1 MIESETTRR
10 VEGVSRVVAYI
21 KRLISENKQLASID
35 VSGEISDRQDR
46 NGRIYFNLK
55 ENTDLLKC
63 VVWSDVVQ
71 KLPPFVNGDA
81 VIVSGNF
88 STYAAQSVYQLD
100 VKALEPTGIGRLYA
114 RFEALRKK
122 LEAEGLFE
130 PERKRPMPQFPRR
143 VALIS
148 ARGKGAE
155 DFETTLARRAPHIHV
170 DFIETQVQGLD
181 APVEIAKAI
190 DVASRLDVDVIVI
203 ARGGGSYEDL
213 FAFNEEPVVR
223 AIVRAKHPVLTAI
236 AHTADLHLADAA
248 ADRVATTPS
257 NGAQYFGEIRDAY
270 AARLD
275 TLVVRL
281 DRALHERQRSRAQR
295 YDIVTTALARI
306 ARDFVGRKRQPL
318 LIAERRLAAQTPIA
332 RLGARERRVADLHG
346 RLRALARGY
355 TLPRLSRTQVLAA
368 LLESHD
374 PQRPLQHGFAMIFHD
389 GTLVR
394 DARSVPLESLI
405 EARLQRGTLTSRV
418 EGRSDE

>member
-1 MIESETTRR
+1 MIESEATRP
-10 VEGVSRVVAYI
+10 VYGVSRVVGYI
-21 KRLISENKQLASID
+21 KRLVSENRQLASID

-55 ENTDLLKC
+55 ENNDLLRC
-63 VVWSDVVQ
+63 VVWSDVTP
-71 KLPPFVNGDA
+71 KLPPFANGDA

-88 STYAAQSVYQLD
+88 TTYPAQSVYQLD

-114 RFEALRKK
+114 RFEALRTK

-130 PERKRPMPQFPRR
+130 PARKRPMPRFPRR
-143 VALIS
+143 IALIS
-148 ARGKGAE
+148 ARGRGAE
-155 DFETTLARRAPHIHV
+155 DFETTLAKRAPHIHV
-170 DFIETQVQGLD
+170 EFIDTLVQGLD

-190 DVASRLDVDVIVI
+190 DAASRMDVDVIVI

-248 ADRVATTPS
+248 ADRVAETPS

-270 AARLD
+270 AHRLE
-275 TLVVRL
+275 TLVARL
-281 DRALHERQRSRAQR
+281 DRALRERQRARAQR
-295 YDIVTTALARI
+295 YDVVTAAFGRI
-306 ARDFVGRKRQPL
+306 ARDFVERKRQRL
-318 LIAERRLAAQTPIA
+318 LIAERRLAAQTPVA
-332 RLGARERRVADLHG
+332 RLAARERRVADLHG

-355 TLPRLSRTQVLAA
+355 TLQRLSRTQVLAA

-374 PQRPLQHGFAMIFHD
+374 PGRPLQHGFAMIFHD
-389 GTLVR
+389 GALVR
-394 DARSVPLESLI
+394 DARSVPVGSLI
-405 EARLQRGTLTSRV
+405 EARLQRGTLTGRV
-418 EGRSDE
+418 ERRSDD

>member
-1 MIESETTRR
+1 MIENEATRP
-10 VEGVSRVVAYI
+10 VYGVSRVVAYI
-21 KRLISENKQLASID
+21 KRLIGENKQLASID

-55 ENTDLLKC
+55 EHNDLLKC
-63 VVWSDVVQ
+63 VVWSDIAP
-71 KLPPFVNGDA
+71 KLPPFANGDA
-81 VIVSGNF
+81 VVATGNF
-88 STYAAQSVYQLD
+88 TTYPAQSVYQLD

-114 RFEALRKK
+114 RFDALRKK

-130 PERKRPMPQFPRR
+130 PGRKRAMPGFPRR
-143 VALIS
+143 IALIS

-155 DFETTLARRAPHIHV
+155 DFETTLAKRAPHIRV
-170 DFIETQVQGLD
+170 EFIETLMQGLD
-181 APVEIAKAI
+181 APVEIAKAV
-190 DVASRLDVDVIVI
+190 DAASRMDVDVIVI

-236 AHTADLHLADAA
+236 AHTADSHLADAA
-248 ADRVATTPS
+248 ADRVAATPS
-257 NGAQYFGEIRDAY
+257 NAAQYFGEIRDAY
-270 AARLD
+270 AHRLEAF
-275 TLVVRL
+275 VARL
-281 DRALHERQRSRAQR
+281 DRALREKQRARGQR
-295 YDIVTTALARI
+295 YDVVTVALARLG
-306 ARDFVGRKRQPL
+306 RDFVGRKRQRL

-332 RLGARERRVADLHG
+332 RLAARERRVAEMHG

-374 PQRPLQHGFAMIFHD
+374 PQRPLQHGFAMIFRD
-389 GTLVR
+389 GALVR
-394 DARSVPLESLI
+394 DASSVPLGAVI

>member
-1 MIESETTRR
+1 MIDETARR

-35 VSGEISDRQDR
+35 VSGEVSDRQDR
-46 NGRIYFNLK
+46 NGRVYFNLK

-63 VVWSDVVQ
+63 VVWSDVAQ
-71 KLPPFVNGDA
+71 KLPPFANGDA

-88 STYAAQSVYQLD
+88 STYPAQSVYQLD
-100 VKALEPTGIGRLYA
+100 VKVLEPTGIGRLYA
-114 RFEALRKK
+114 RFEGLRKK

-130 PERKRPMPQFPRR
+130 AARKRPMPRFPRR
-143 VALIS
+143 IALIS

-155 DFETTLARRAPHIHV
+155 DFETTLAKRAPHISV
-170 DFIETQVQGLD
+170 AFIDTLVQGLD
-181 APVEIAKAI
+181 APVEIARAI
-190 DVASRLDVDVIVI
+190 DAASRMDVDVIVI

-248 ADRVATTPS
+248 ADSVAETPS

-270 AARLD
+270 EHRLE
-275 TLVVRL
+275 TLVARL
-281 DRALHERQRSRAQR
+281 DRALRERQRARMQR
-295 YDIVTTALARI
+295 YDIATTAFARI
-306 ARDFVGRKRQPL
+306 ARDFVGRKRQYL
-318 LIAERRLAAQTPIA
+318 LIAERRLASQTPVA
-332 RLGARERRVADLHG
+332 RLAARERRIADLRG
-346 RLRALARGY
+346 RLRAVARGY
-355 TLPRLSRTQVLAA
+355 TLRRLSRTQVLAA
-368 LLESHD
+368 LLESYD
-374 PQRPLQHGFAMIFHD
+374 PQRPLQHGFAMVFR
-389 GTLVR
+389 GGALVR
-394 DARSVPLESLI
+394 DASTVPIGSVI